1 MTTPV
6 DAPAPRAW
14 RVETP
19 RPADR
24 GLVVR
29 LLEQVVAADGDVAPE
44 VASGAQRPG
53 PWLQRVRPTWSG
65 VVVDPAAAARCVVGY
80 AAVVPVAGGHAL
92 QDVLVAPGAD
102 AGVDRALRAAASA
115 ALASLRSAPPAAA
128 GDLTL
133 EVGEV
138 TYPAER
144 VPRRRGRAA
153 LVGAAVIAALGTAG
167 VLAVQVGV
175 TPFGGAL
182 PFLSPDGVD
191 RTVRGTGADPTPAA
205 STPTAT
211 TAAPQAVLAAGQP
224 LQPLPQ
230 PSSGGPTG
238 APGPTS
244 PTSPGSPSDGP
255 TSTPTD
261 PPQPPPGPT
270 SSLLDPVVTT
280 VVDTVDGL
288 TGGALSPVTGT
299 VEATTDG
306 LTDTLDDLLPPL
318 GR

>member
-6 DAPAPRAW
+6 DAPRAW
-14 RVETP
+14 QVETP

-29 LLEQVVAADGDVAPE
+29 LLEQVVAADAGVAPE

-53 PWLQRVRPTWSG
+53 PWLQRVRPAWSG
-65 VVVDPAAAARCVVGY
+65 VVVDPASAARSVVGY

-102 AGVDRALRAAASA
+102 AGVDRALRAAASG
-115 ALASLRSAPPAAA
+115 ALASLRAAPPVVT
-128 GDLTL
+128 GDLAL

-175 TPFGGAL
+175 TPFSGAL
-182 PFLSPDGVD
+182 PFLSPDGVN
-191 RTVRGTGADPTPAA
+191 RTDRGTGADPTPAA
-205 STPTAT
+205 STTTAT

-230 PSSGGPTG
+230 PSSGGPGGT
-238 APGPTS
+238 PGPTS
-244 PTSPGSPSDGP
+244 TPSPSDGP

-261 PPQPPPGPT
+261 QPEPPPGPT

-299 VEATTDG
+299 LEATTDG
-306 LTDTLDDLLPPL
+306 LTDTLDDLLPTQA
-318 GR
+318 R